1 MNQCAKI
8 RIALDMS
15 IKEKYKLLIGALIM
29 TLVFFLMGFMLIIGI
44 NNKAYKSKVE
54 KGIKVPIDKLGYYIF
69 DVDPSLGSK
78 VSDEIKE
85 LNCISAVGRIIAG
98 GGTSFQCLDRLAEVQ
113 QGHKNFLTNF
123 DDNCLEV
130 YTVSPD
136 FIDMMNIKIT
146 SGNRPTD
153 YEFDDTTVLLY
164 LSERYKKVAQVGDVY
179 YEKYEG
185 KIVYKFVV
193 AGFFSDDSYILS
205 QTFAPSTDEML
216 DSGYM
221 SLDYGVIE
229 VMDLN
234 LTSGYFYSEEQ
245 FENVKTELKSISKKY
260 GIALDMYD
268 MASVVKYN
276 NENTKLVL
284 NATLEMVLLITIAV
298 FTLMISIQIGRV
310 MINSEEYGIWLAN
323 GATLKDISNIIIY
336 QNIIYTIMPLVLGGT
351 LLYFY
356 LKNEWGRYKEMEN
369 YIRSTFIKI
378 GIPSLV
384 IIAVIIITLVSIVP
398 IKLIKKKNTSE
409 ILKGET
415 I

>member
-1 MNQCAKI
+1 MKQSAKI
-8 RIALDMS
+8 RIALDMC
-15 IKEKYKLLIGALIM
+15 IKEKYKLLMGALIT

-44 NNKAYKSKVE
+44 NNKAYKSRVE
-54 KGIKVPIDKLGYYIF
+54 KAIKVPIDNLGYYIF
-69 DVDPSLGSK
+69 DADPSIGST

-98 GGTSFQCLDRLAEVQ
+98 GGSSFQCFSRLAEIQ
-113 QGHKNFLTNF
+113 HGHKNFSTNF

-136 FIDMMNIKIT
+136 FFDIMNIKIT
-146 SGNRPTD
+146 SGDRPD
-153 YEFDDTTVLLY
+153 EYEFGDTTVLLY
-164 LSERYKKVAQVGDVY
+164 LSERYKNVAQVGDIY
-179 YEKYEG
+179 YEKYKG
-185 KIVYKFVV
+185 KIVYEFIV

-221 SLDYGVIE
+221 GLDYAVFE
-229 VMDLN
+229 VMDIN
-234 LTSGYFYSEEQ
+234 LTSGYFYSEEP

-268 MASVVKYN
+268 MSSVVKYN

-298 FTLMISIQIGRV
+298 FVLMISIQIGRV
-310 MINSEEYGIWLAN
+310 MIHSEEYGIWLAN
-323 GATLKDISNIIIY
+323 GATLKDISFIIIC
-336 QNIIYTIMPLVLGGT
+336 QNIIYTIIPMLLGGT
-351 LLYFY
+351 FLYIY
-356 LKNEWGRYKEMEN
+356 LKNEWGRIKEMEN
-369 YIRSTFIKI
+369 YIRISFVKI

-384 IIAVIIITLVSIVP
+384 IIAVILITLVSIVP